1 MFCLRLHPTSSGLFF
16 GIAVIAFWGLLWLW
30 FLGQLPQQPGSA
42 RRHSNTPIEVAA
54 SVRDGGGLHAGEA
67 SLPATAF

>member
-1 MFCLRLHPTSSGLFF
+1 MFRLRLHPTSSGLFF

-30 FLGQLPQQPGSA
+30 FLGQLPQPGSA
-42 RRHSNTPIEVAA
+42 RRRSNAPIEVAA
-54 SVRDGGGLHAGEA
+54 SDRDGGGLHAGEA